1 MKGKRQT
8 EENKASYC
16 KSCQRKYTRKNPQV
30 SESNRCRECTAT
42 LLRAYMNWETL
53 RQKGRM
59 NLPLELHRERTIE
72 ILQTIASLGAPLPT
86 RLYDF
91 KNLS

>member
-1 MKGKRQT
+1 MKGKRPM
-8 EENKASYC
+8 EENKPACC
-16 KSCQRKYTRKNPQV
+16 KSCQRKFTRKNPKVDQ
-30 SESNRCRECTAT
+30 SNRCSECTST
-42 LLRAYMNWETL
+42 LLRAYMNWESL

-59 NLPLELHRERTIE
+59 NLPQEIHRERTIE
-72 ILQTIASLGAPLPT
+72 ILQTIASFEAPLPT